1 MDGGQSR
8 ARRALGF
15 MREKG
20 KERAVWVEGGGRNFF
35 LLCPAVEEEVPPL
48 LTGVQE
54 ERERGEEGRSK
65 SS

>member
-1 MDGGQSR
+1 
-8 ARRALGF
+8 